1 MSSKAITPI
10 IAVILLLM
18 MTVVAAG
25 AAYVWM
31 ANIQASI
38 QEKVQSNLE
47 TSFSNKMVS
56 FTLLTASCEATP
68 NNVTIVITNT
78 GGSDISSGD
87 LVLTLLS
94 SSGSVLDTYIDNNFS
109 GLSTSSTVSYEY
121 TLNYDLQPDTYYSIV
136 VAVPGGAKSSNSCR
150 SQ

>member
-18 MTVVAAG
+18 MTVVAAS

-31 ANIQASI
+31 ANVQATIQ
-38 QEKVQSNLE
+38 QKVQSNLE
-47 TSFSNKMVS
+47 TSFSNNLIS
-56 FTLLTASCEATP
+56 FTLLTASCESTP

-78 GGSDISSGD
+78 GSSDISSGD

-94 SSGSVLDTYIDNNFS
+94 SSGSVLDTYIDSNFS
-109 GLSTSSTVSYEY
+109 GLSTSSTASYEY
-121 TLNYDLQPDTYYSIV
+121 TIDYDIQPDTYYSIV
-136 VAVPGGAKSSNSCR
+136 VALPGGAKSSNTCR